1 MSDVPTSESL
11 WFLDTLVA
19 FRVGEEAGADG
30 ISVLE
35 HRARRGDSP
44 PLHVH
49 TTEDEVFV
57 ILEGAFR
64 VRLGDD
70 ELPVA
75 AGDVLLAPKGA
86 PHTYRV
92 ESDEGRFLTITARGD
107 FERFV
112 RAMGRVAERAE
123 IPEAGG
129 PPSPD
134 ALAALTET
142 AGRFGIEFVGPPLH

>member
-1 MSDVPTSESL
+1 MSDVPASEYL
-11 WFLDTLVA
+11 WFLDTLIAV
-19 FRVGEEAGADG
+19 RVSKEGGSDG

-35 HRARRGDSP
+35 HRAPHGDSP
-44 PLHVH
+44 PLHLH
-49 TTEDEVFV
+49 RTEDEVFV
-57 ILEGAFR
+57 VLEGAFR
-64 VRLGDD
+64 FRLGD
-70 ELPVA
+70 EERQA
-75 AGDVLLAPKGA
+75 TAGDVLLAPKGA

-92 ESDEGRFLTITARGD
+92 ESEEGRFLTITARGD

-112 RAMGRVAERAE
+112 RAMGRTAKRAE
-123 IPEAGG
+123 VPEAGG

>member
-1 MSDVPTSESL
+1 MPAVPASEYL

-19 FRVGEEAGADG
+19 IRIGKEEGSDG

-49 TTEDEVFV
+49 TTEDEVFIV
-57 ILEGAFR
+57 LDGVFR
-64 VRLGDD
+64 FQLGED
-70 ELPVA
+70 ERPGV
-75 AGDVLLAPKGA
+75 AGDVLLAPKGT

-92 ESDEGRFLTITARGD
+92 ESEEGRWLTITAKGD

-112 RAMGRVAERAE
+112 RAMGRVAERIE
-123 IPEAGG
+123 LPEEGG
-129 PPSPD
+129 PPSPE
-134 ALAALTET
+134 AIAALTET
-142 AGRFGIEFVGPPLH
+142 ARRFGIEIVGPPLH

>member
-1 MSDVPTSESL
+1 MPTVSASDHL

-19 FRVGEEAGADG
+19 CRVGEEAGSDG

-57 ILEGAFR
+57 VLEGAFR
-64 VRLGDD
+64 FRLGD
-70 ELPVA
+70 EERPAA

-92 ESDEGRFLTITARGD
+92 QSEEGRFLTITARGD

-123 IPEAGG
+123 LPESGG
-129 PPSPD
+129 PPSPE